1 VLLGLLLLLRVDDA
15 GNQGPD
21 IQRQLVVV
29 KDRLLAAFLGFD
41 QRFPQDFAL
50 YMKRRSSLLAT
61 HHGVHDHGAPGD
73 GQVQLVSV

>member
-1 VLLGLLLLLRVDDA
+1 
-15 GNQGPD
+15 
-21 IQRQLVVV
+21 LVVV